1 MSFRRSAAGLPQPLR
16 QLFCPR
22 GTRKGSAPVATL
34 AAERGSPYGAGMS
47 VPVPAGLSAARRP
60 LARLCGMLLG
70 AALAWL
76 LTASLPPVPATVLM
90 ALVLAG
96 GASLAG
102 GLHLSRLRYWA
113 LIGMAA
119 GGLLGTACSLAERAQ
134 QLPSASHGSTR
145 LLTLVLLGLAGMVG
159 GLCLGRDAESADRRH
174 PRDLLRSASALTTGL
189 FAFLVTLSYAHLGL
203 EGARA
208 FSSRLSTTLTIVV
221 TAVVVPGWISQQL
234 RRRNGGGRLLEGRR
248 P

>member
-1 MSFRRSAAGLPQPLR
+1 VLLVRGLHARPFRDPCSCLGH
-16 QLFCPR
+16 
-22 GTRKGSAPVATL
+22 RKGSAPAAPL

-47 VPVPAGLSAARRP
+47 VLAPAGLSAARRP
-60 LARLCGMLLG
+60 LVRLIGMLLG
-70 AALAWL
+70 VAIAWL
-76 LTASLPPVPATVLM
+76 VTASLPPVPATVLM
-90 ALVLAG
+90 ALVLVG
-96 GASLAG
+96 GASWAG
-102 GLHLSRLRYWA
+102 GLQLSRLRYWG

-134 QLPSASHGSTR
+134 ELPIASHGTTR
-145 LLTLVLLGLAGMVG
+145 LLTLVLLALAGMVG
-159 GLCLGRDAESADRRH
+159 GLCLGRDAERADRRH
-174 PRDLLRSASALTTGL
+174 PRDLLRAASALTTGL

-221 TAVVVPGWISQQL
+221 TAVVVPGWLSQQL
-234 RRRNGGGRLLEGRR
+234 RRRNGAARPLEGRR

>member
-1 MSFRRSAAGLPQPLR
+1 
-16 QLFCPR
+16 
-22 GTRKGSAPVATL
+22 
-34 AAERGSPYGAGMS
+34 MS
-47 VPVPAGLSAARRP
+47 VPVSAGLSAARRP
-60 LARLCGMLLG
+60 LARLCGMVLG

-76 LTASLPPVPATVLM
+76 VTASLPPVPATVLM

-102 GLHLSRLRYWA
+102 GLQLSRLRYGA

-119 GGLLGTACSLAERAQ
+119 GGVIGTACSLAERAHQ
-134 QLPSASHGSTR
+134 IPSASHGSTR
-145 LLTLVLLGLAGMVG
+145 LLTLLLLGLAGVVG

-174 PRDLLRSASALTTGL
+174 PRDLLRAASALTTGL

-234 RRRNGGGRLLEGRR
+234 CRRNGGTRALEGRR